1 MLSKEYVEQL
11 KEDGFV
17 TLQDYLGGYELGKIR
32 AEISCMN
39 EMHYNEENLK
49 SGVAYPS
56 DSTETRTSNAY
67 LIGNGGCYFPHINLQ
82 MHEYYG
88 IDSILN
94 DWNSLISIMEGH
106 APTVGIST
114 NHYDVSDSST
124 MINFQ
129 EYREASKP
137 VPPHMDGHYLEY
149 TCNDD
154 GTMSVTEA
162 LVPNFVGVLV
172 LHNEN
177 DNDVGTVLVEVDTG
191 KRIPVQAAAGD
202 FVIFDNIR
210 FTHEVPSLEKPRAML
225 GLRNFT
231 YKPYRF
237 TQKRV
242 APLKS
247 YVGSFFE
254 GYIERIGD
262 KDAVEA
268 WVESSGY
275 EEAPF

>member
-1 MLSKEYVEQL
+1 MLSKEYISKLE
-11 KEDGFV
+11 EDGFV
-17 TLQDYLGGYELGKIR
+17 ILQDYLGGYELGKLR

-39 EMHYNEENLK
+39 ENHYTQENLK
-49 SGVAYPS
+49 SGLAYPS
-56 DSTETRTSNAY
+56 DSTDTRISNAY
-67 LIGNGGCYFPHINLQ
+67 LIGNGQSYFPHINMQ
-82 MHEYYG
+82 MHEYYA
-88 IDSILN
+88 IDSILD
-94 DWNSLISIMEGH
+94 DWNFLVGIMEGD
-106 APTVGIST
+106 APTVGIET
-114 NHYDVSDSST
+114 NYYSVSDSST

-137 VPPHMDGHYLEY
+137 VPPHMDGHYLDY

-154 GTMSVTEA
+154 GTMTVTEA
-162 LVPNFVGVLV
+162 LIPSYVGVLV

-177 DNDVGTVLVEVDTG
+177 EGGTVLTEIDTFT
-191 KRIPVQAAAGD
+191 RIPVQAAAGD

-210 FTHEVPSLEKPRAML
+210 FLHEVPTLEKPRAML

-242 APLKS
+242 APLKT
-247 YVGSFFE
+247 YAGDFFE

-262 KDAVEA
+262 KDAA
-268 WVESSGY
+268 TAFIQSSGY